1 MDTCGG
7 IQAMTDITKEA
18 LDQLAAVEWFR
29 AVGRPV
35 EEANM
40 DAALLEHFAF
50 VSGAI
55 ANIEVS

>member
-1 MDTCGG
+1 
-7 IQAMTDITKEA
+7 MTDITKEA